1 MPVNDD
7 SLMARRLFMKLFS
20 RGKLR
25 EVLDP
30 GLALALLLALFC
42 LVPLVMNPGLPA
54 GSDGLYH
61 RFRLADRWLGA
72 GLEQATPGLAD
83 YLARLFRF
91 ALGVGALEALRLLIL
106 VSLLSCSGG
115 MYLFCRRRSGS
126 LGALLAGLLY
136 AYSPY
141 LMFTQ
146 AYARGAYPELL
157 ALALFP
163 LLLWRIDALRDK
175 PSAPN
180 FAALFLLQVLLL
192 GAHDMTALLLSA
204 IAIAWV
210 AFETAIQRFN
220 REASQLQPE
229 PGWLALG
236 ALLLGIIGAAALW
249 LPMLLA
255 NRSPPASLSHA
266 DLLEASRAFTRLR
279 DLLAPAPIHDAS
291 AINGLRELRIMGSAQ
306 WIAALT
312 GALGAAALYISGYR
326 TRHPQA
332 FLGTVYFVALVA
344 VLLWLM
350 TPASVTIWEGLRL
363 PLLPWQL
370 LGGLAAC
377 LAISASMNGIWL
389 ESLAPRYQ
397 MGWIALA
404 IALPIVTA
412 IPLLYVPEWRQADLE
427 SAINAY
433 HEAEPAAPQA
443 PAPVAEQAAPPDA
456 HSPWTDVFPP
466 IAAAF
471 SIALLGFALWFLH
484 TREPPAFPYWA
495 SPPLSRR
502 GLSGILLGGG
512 IALLS
517 FAITFRDG
525 VAWLRSPPGE
535 ALPAQV
541 RRQFT
546 LEDSLQLLG
555 YDLDGQRWHAGE
567 TVLVNA
573 YWYAPEATDKAFASF
588 LVLSSNGEQVAQSQR
603 QQPGGRAVSE
613 WWSASAYMIDS
624 HQLLLPSDLPPGD
637 YDLAIGLAVCAG
649 QPPATACQAGYEGG
663 ESGSLNIALES
674 IRLEAR

>member
-1 MPVNDD
+1 MLVNDD

-30 GLALALLLALFC
+30 GLALALLLTLFC
-42 LVPLVMNPGLPA
+42 LVPLALNPGLPA

-61 RFRLADRWLGA
+61 RFRLADMWLGS
-72 GLEQATPGLAD
+72 GLEQSTPGLAD

-192 GAHDMTALLLSA
+192 SAHDMTALLLSA

-255 NRSPPASLSHA
+255 SLSNA

-332 FLGTVYFVALVA
+332 FLGAAYFVALA
-344 VLLWLM
+344 VPLLWLM
-350 TPASVTIWEGLRL
+350 TPASVPIWAGLRL

-370 LGGLAAC
+370 LGALAAC

-389 ESLAPRYQ
+389 ESLARRYQ
-397 MGWIALA
+397 MGLIALA

-433 HEAEPAAPQA
+433 HEAEPAGPQA
-443 PAPVAEQAAPPDA
+443 PAPDT
-456 HSPWTDVFPP
+456 HSPWVDEFPP

-484 TREPPAFPYWA
+484 NREPPAFPYWA
-495 SPPLSRR
+495 SPPLSR
-502 GLSGILLGGG
+502 GSLSGILLGGG

-517 FAITFRDG
+517 FAIAFRDG
-525 VAWLRSPPGE
+525 VAWLKSPPGE

-555 YDLDGQRWHAGE
+555 YDLDGQRRHAGE
-567 TVLVNA
+567 TLLVNA

-649 QPPATACQAGYEGG
+649 PPTNACQAGYEGG
-663 ESGSLNIALES
+663 ESVGLNIALES